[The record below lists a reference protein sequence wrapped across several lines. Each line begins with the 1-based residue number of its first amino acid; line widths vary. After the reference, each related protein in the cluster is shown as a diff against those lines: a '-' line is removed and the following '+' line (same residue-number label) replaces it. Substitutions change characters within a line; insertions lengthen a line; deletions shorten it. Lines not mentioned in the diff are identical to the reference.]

1 MSVMPGNHLLMH
13 PIQIIK
19 TLDWNILLTRV
30 PQRPTASK
38 KTKKNTYK
46 KEVSKKNEEA
56 LTVHRLFHE
65 FYLEKANN

>member
-46 KEVSKKNEEA
+46 KEVSKKKKMKKHSQFIGYFMNSI
-56 LTVHRLFHE
+56 
-65 FYLEKANN
+65 